1 MTYRENGVDDLVIK
15 VLGHKERKRILNIVG
30 SYPEG
35 INYTGVLGETGLS
48 TGKLN
53 YHLGELEGFLD
64 RGEDRLYTLSTLG
77 EKAVATLKFINE
89 DIDIAILET
98 VNQKRAARLK
108 EIRKRLTTGVY
119 IASSVFLTIFC
130 LMGYFAWSESDT
142 ILAVFTGTWGLFS
155 IGVIYMMNRSR
166 VKDPERILWLIEW
179 LEWKLFRGYKD
190 RN

>member
-1 MTYRENGVDDLVIK
+1 MTYKENGVDDLVIK

-64 RGEDRLYTLSTLG
+64 RGDDRLYKLSTLG

-89 DIDIAILET
+89 NIDIGILES
-98 VNQKRAARLK
+98 VNQKRAVRLK
-108 EIRKRLTTGVY
+108 AIRKRLSAGLY
-119 IASSVFLTIFC
+119 IASSVLLAVFG
-130 LMGYFAWSESDT
+130 LMGYLAWTESDT
-142 ILAVFTGTWGLFS
+142 TLAVFTGTWGLFT
-155 IGVIYMMNRSR
+155 IGLIYMMNRSR

>member
-1 MTYRENGVDDLVIK
+1 MTYNENGVDDLVIK

-30 SYPEG
+30 SYPDG

-77 EKAVATLKFINE
+77 EKAVATLIFIKQ
-89 DIDIAILET
+89 DIDIAILES
-98 VNQKRAARLK
+98 VNQKRATRLK
-108 EIRKRLTTGVY
+108 EIRNRLTTGVY
-119 IASSVFLTIFC
+119 IASSVFLAIFC
-130 LMGYFAWSESDT
+130 LMGYFAWTESDT
-142 ILAVFTGTWGLFS
+142 VLSVFTGIWGLFS
-155 IGVIYMMNRSR
+155 IGMIYMMNRSR
-166 VKDPERILWLIEW
+166 EKDPERILWLIEW
-179 LEWKLFRGYKD
+179 LEWKLFSGYKD